1 MTRSVSTVDELRR
14 TRSVCCV
21 APPPGRAVAPAT
33 GPDTPTGARS
43 PRTAVH
49 R

>member
-14 TRSVCCV
+14 TRSGRGV
-21 APPPGRAVAPAT
+21 APPPGHAAAPAT

-43 PRTAVH
+43 PRSAVH